1 MLCGWLDLRVL
12 KWVQRAVDEA
22 VGWHDLVQRNI
33 GACWFIVLLSLS
45 AFFLSVVKLSPNTH
59 CSLVTL
65 RPASKMTVVMR
76 TLTHV
81 LAAAATAAAGS
92 TMMKCNQNN
101 CYRAVDGES
110 FYNIALHDKY

>member
-1 MLCGWLDLRVL
+1 
-12 KWVQRAVDEA
+12 
-22 VGWHDLVQRNI
+22 
-33 GACWFIVLLSLS
+33 
-45 AFFLSVVKLSPNTH
+45 
-59 CSLVTL
+59 
-65 RPASKMTVVMR
+65 MTVVMR

-110 FYNIALHDKY
+110 FYNIALDDKY